1 MSILSIYGQSYP
13 FRKRHSSFFN
23 NYTSI
28 KRGWDNSSLRY
39 FYEHCAIDALQ
50 KSARFAVPCLYLLP
64 LFLRDKGHRNL
75 CSARSM
81 CLSVT
86 SCRGNKTTLCPSLFF
101 FLLEMD
107 GFGLV
112 DIPSV
117 ATVLAHVKAFRW
129 IQVLGSFHGALA
141 VNFWPNL
148 NGVKKKRGV

>member
-1 MSILSIYGQSYP
+1 MLL
-13 FRKRHSSFFN
+13 RKLYDRRAP
-23 NYTSI
+23 
-28 KRGWDNSSLRY
+28 KVCSLRL
-39 FYEHCAIDALQ
+39 D
-50 KSARFAVPCLYLLP
+50 RFFEIAVILKTLV
-64 LFLRDKGHRNL
+64 FRNEGHRNL